1 MSMQDPYEALGVKK
15 DASADDIRKAYRTL
29 AKKHHPDLNPGDK
42 KAESR
47 FKDIQVAYDLLS
59 DEEKKA
65 RFDRGEIDASGQ
77 EPPQRRYYRDFA
89 EGADGTKYYSQ
100 EGFAGAGDIDDILSQ
115 VFGGRGARGAAFR
128 SRGGDVS
135 YSLEIDFLDAA
146 RGARTTITLPD
157 GRSLAVTI
165 PPGVHDRE
173 TLRLKGQGMPGYEGG
188 EAGDAYIELHIRP
201 HAFFRRK
208 DNDIHMELP
217 VSLSEA
223 LLGGKVTVPTV
234 SGAVSMTIP
243 KGSNT
248 GTSLRLKGKG
258 IPDRKTG
265 IAGDQ
270 YVTLKVVLPEKP
282 DEALA
287 EFVEKWAPDHSYDP
301 RRKAGM
307 A

>member
-1 MSMQDPYEALGVKK
+1 MQDPYETLGVKK
-15 DASADDIRKAYRTL
+15 DASADDIRKAYRKL
-29 AKKHHPDLNPGDK
+29 AKKYHPDLNPGDK

-47 FKDIQVAYDLLS
+47 FKDIQTAYDLVS
-59 DEEKKA
+59 DEEKRA

-77 EPPQRRYYRDFA
+77 ERPQRRYYRDFA

-100 EGFAGAGDIDDILSQ
+100 EGFAGAADLDDILSQ
-115 VFGGRGARGAAFR
+115 VFGGRGVRGAAFR
-128 SRGGDVS
+128 ARGGDVS

-157 GRSLAVTI
+157 GRSLALTI
-165 PPGVHDRE
+165 PAGVQDRE

-188 EAGDAYIELHIRP
+188 ETGDAYIELHIRP

-208 DNDIHMELP
+208 DNDIHLELP
-217 VSLSEA
+217 VSLPEA
-223 LLGGKVTVPTV
+223 VLGGKVTVPTV

-265 IAGDQ
+265 VAGDQ

-282 DEALA
+282 DEALT
-287 EFVEKWAPDHSYDP
+287 EFIEKWAPDHAYDP

-307 A
+307 G